1 MLLTGLHHVH
11 LKVPDLNRSR
21 AFAGDFGLTEVA
33 EANGCVF
40 FRSGGTAAYNLVLEA
55 AKEPALGSLA
65 FELDASVELEQA
77 RVGAGGEIMSLD
89 GPGGGRALVLH
100 DPEGGEIRIV
110 SGIGQRTPDDMPPVI
125 TTNQGAEKPRRGVQQ
140 QQPPLGAP
148 PLLRLGHV
156 GLFIKDWQACDA
168 WYRETLGLIPSD
180 LLYAGSPDHVVG
192 GFYRLDRGDEWV
204 DHHVVALFAMGRSDL
219 HHLSF
224 EVPNPETQFLGHRWM
239 AQRQHES
246 IWGVGRH
253 PLGSHVF
260 DVWRDPSGYRFETFS
275 DTDLCN
281 AAIPSA
287 SHSVLDSTMDL
298 WSDRNVDDYFS

>member
-11 LKVPDLNRSR
+11 LKVSDLERSH
-21 AFAGDFGLTEVA
+21 AFVHDFGLTEVA
-33 EANGCVF
+33 ETGGRVF
-40 FRSGGTAAYNLVLEA
+40 FRSGGAAGYNLVLEA
-55 AKEPALGSLA
+55 AEESALVSLA

-77 RVGAGGEIMSLD
+77 RVSAGGEIVSLD

-100 DPEGGEIRIV
+100 DPEGMEVRIV
-110 SGIGQRTPDDMPPVI
+110 SGVEQRTPDVAPPMMA
-125 TTNQGAEKPRRGVQQ
+125 TNQGAEKPRRGVSQHK
-140 QQPPLGAP
+140 PPLGSP

-156 GLFIKDWQACDA
+156 GLFIKDWRACDA

-180 LLYAGSPDHVVG
+180 LLYAGSPDNVVG

-204 DHHVVALFAMGRSDL
+204 DHHIVAFFAFGRSDL

-224 EVPNPETQFLGHRWM
+224 EVPNSETQFLGHRWM

-281 AAIPSA
+281 AAIPPA
-287 SHSVLDSTMDL
+287 SHSVVDSTMDL
-298 WSDRNVDDYFS
+298 WSDRNVDAYFA